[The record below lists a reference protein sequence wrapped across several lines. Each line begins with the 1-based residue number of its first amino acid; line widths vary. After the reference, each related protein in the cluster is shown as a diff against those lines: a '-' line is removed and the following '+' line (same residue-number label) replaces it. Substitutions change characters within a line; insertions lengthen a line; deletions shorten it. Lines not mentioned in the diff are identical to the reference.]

1 MCSRIFWKVPEGS
14 RRFPQSLSYQ
24 KCDIKSLIG
33 EFSPPCRNP
42 EIIRRNPQKYQK
54 NREKSGVKSRVITA
68 MAVDGQ
74 RTACI
79 QNLEEN
85 DLQISYPNTCRPCKE
100 IPDGDQCLKLC

>member
-24 KCDIKSLIG
+24 ECNTKSLIG

-54 NREKSGVKSRVITA
+54 NREKSGVKSRVITSLG
-68 MAVDGQ
+68 VCHVGGVQ
-74 RTACI
+74 SCGLGNKQEQSLGVVRV
-79 QNLEEN
+79 LR
-85 DLQISYPNTCRPCKE
+85 CRGKAN
-100 IPDGDQCLKLC
+100 